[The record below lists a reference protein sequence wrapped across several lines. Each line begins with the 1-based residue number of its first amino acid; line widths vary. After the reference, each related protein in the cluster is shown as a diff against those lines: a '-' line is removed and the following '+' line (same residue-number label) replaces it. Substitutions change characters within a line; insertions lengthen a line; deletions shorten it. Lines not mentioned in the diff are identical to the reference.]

1 MIVQAYFVLFL
12 PQLWNQP
19 FLQAALAPFD
29 GEWHSETKIP
39 VLSMLIA
46 IEMSRFLSL
55 SVDRSR
61 DYMKY
66 ICVYLFMYI
75 NLHLCLPHFTSIALY
90 MFQIMNSH

>member
-39 VLSMLIA
+39 VLSMLVA
-46 IEMSRFLSL
+46 IEVSPFLSL
-55 SVDRSR
+55 SVDTSR

-75 NLHLCLPHFTSIALY
+75 NLHLCLPHFTSIFLC
-90 MFQIMNSH
+90 SKS